1 MGYPNGQKGYRFF
14 DMKEKKIITTRDVR
28 FVEDVF
34 PFKTVFP
41 TEFSDLLES
50 DFMNSQDKDNT
61 INNQIM
67 EEDEITTN
75 LDQNGTEGS
84 YHTEP
89 KEETQ
94 NMSETQPVDTS
105 VTTKNETNLPN
116 AERRR
121 NQTRVASKRL
131 ENLQLN
137 YRHL

>member
-1 MGYPNGQKGYRFF
+1 MFVGYPNGQKGYRFF

-75 LDQNGTEGS
+75 LDQNEIEGL
-84 YHTEP
+84 
-89 KEETQ
+89 KDMEETQ
-94 NMSETQPVDTS
+94 NMSETQLTDTS
-105 VTTKNETNLPN
+105 VTTENGSNLPN
-116 AERRR
+116 VERR
-121 NQTRVASKRL
+121 S
-131 ENLQLN
+131 NLKVGKLQGKPEETS
-137 YRHL
+137 